1 MGVCVR
7 VHASSCVCAHEFEWI
22 CANVC
27 WRAHIRQDRW
37 GWQMWVYSCMGVH
50 GRRRKRGRGGEEEWG
65 GSRVCMMEKRRID
78 MGAQWLLFE
87 FHPSPHHCLHPSP
100 PFLPT
105 FLKAQTLPVVTL
117 EYCRPGWS
125 TPLLGRRMSAQARGS
140 FDKQSIYWYMIKYAR
155 NHPTAEGY
163 YSFNI
168 IIWINKHSVEK

>member
-1 MGVCVR
+1 MCMCVPVCVYMNLSEYVQMSAD
-7 VHASSCVCAHEFEWI
+7 VHISGKTDEDDRCECI
-22 CANVC
+22 
-27 WRAHIRQDRW
+27 RARLWVEGGW
-37 GWQMWVYSCMGVH
+37 GVFC
-50 GRRRKRGRGGEEEWG
+50 
-65 GSRVCMMEKRRID
+65 VCMMEKCRID
-78 MGAQWLLFE
+78 MGAQSFS
-87 FHPSPHHCLHPSP
+87 PSLPSS
-100 PFLPT
+100 FLPPHT

-117 EYCRPGWS
+117 EYCRPCWS

>member
-50 GRRRKRGRGGEEEWG
+50 GRRRKRGRGGRG
-65 GSRVCMMEKRRID
+65 GVGRESCVHDGKTSNRHGSTMTALWVSS
-78 MGAQWLLFE
+78 FS
-87 FHPSPHHCLHPSP
+87 PSLPSSLP

>member
-1 MGVCVR
+1 
-7 VHASSCVCAHEFEWI
+7 
-22 CANVC
+22 
-27 WRAHIRQDRW
+27 
-37 GWQMWVYSCMGVH
+37 MGVH
-50 GRRRKRGRGGEEEWG
+50 VHARACVCLWIQVNMCKCLLTCTYQARQMRMTDVSVFVQGCESKEGGGCVHDGEMLNRH
-65 GSRVCMMEKRRID
+65 GSTMTALWVSSFSPSLPSS
-78 MGAQWLLFE
+78 LL
-87 FHPSPHHCLHPSP
+87 PPH
-100 PFLPT
+100 T

-117 EYCRPGWS
+117 EYCRPCWS